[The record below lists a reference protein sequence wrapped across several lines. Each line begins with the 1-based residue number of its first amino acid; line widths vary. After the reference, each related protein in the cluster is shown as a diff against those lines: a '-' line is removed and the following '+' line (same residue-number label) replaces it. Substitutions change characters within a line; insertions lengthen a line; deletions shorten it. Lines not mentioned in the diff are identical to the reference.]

1 MSSIQ
6 DARIDR
12 PVQGQDV
19 TVGIEG
25 RLRVRDYLGADKVGC
40 PSYPVQSMAEEI
52 KEFSWSLAVRWVGK
66 TLVSSHLANAR
77 CVFSNIDMLNWL
89 VMTAG
94 LLCKLGAN
102 FHYDFHYE
110 LGDLRCKT
118 KTC

>member
-1 MSSIQ
+1 MSSIH
-6 DARIDR
+6 DARIDLS
-12 PVQGQDV
+12 VQGQDV

-25 RLRVRDYLGADKVGC
+25 RLRVRDHLGADEVGC
-40 PSYPVQSMAEEI
+40 PSYQVQPMAEEI
-52 KEFSWSLAVRWVGK
+52 KEFSWNLAVRWVGK
-66 TLVSSHLANAR
+66 TLVLSHVANAR

-89 VMTAG
+89 VMMAG

-102 FHYDFHYE
+102 FHYE